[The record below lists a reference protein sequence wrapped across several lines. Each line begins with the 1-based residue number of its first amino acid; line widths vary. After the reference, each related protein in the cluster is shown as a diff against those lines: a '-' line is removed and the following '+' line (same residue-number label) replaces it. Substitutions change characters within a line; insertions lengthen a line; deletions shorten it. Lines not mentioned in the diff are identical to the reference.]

1 MTQITAH
8 YNLNIQAQQQ
18 LEEEVFNF
26 IAQRYTESPKLKEN
40 YNLTQIDICH
50 NQDLHIIVRLEP
62 KDRRKLRS
70 IFSIHQEVSEEPI
83 LSEDYSE
90 GYLISYTEDYDSKV
104 VFIYYTVERS
114 HDSNTENKGA

>member
-40 YNLTQIDICH
+40 YELTQIDICH

-70 IFSIHQEVSEEPI
+70 IYSIHSEVSEEPLI
-83 LSEDYSE
+83 NEDYSDAD
-90 GYLISYTEDYDSKV
+90 GYLIQYSEDYDSKV

-114 HDSNTENKGA
+114 HSSK

>member
-18 LEEEVFNF
+18 LEDEVFNF
-26 IAQRYTESPKLKEN
+26 IAQKYTESPKLKEN

-70 IFSIHQEVSEEPI
+70 IFSIHPEVLAEPL
-83 LSEDYSE
+83 LSEDSSD
-90 GYLISYTEDYDSKV
+90 GYLINCNEDYDSKV

-114 HDSNTENKGA
+114 HSSK